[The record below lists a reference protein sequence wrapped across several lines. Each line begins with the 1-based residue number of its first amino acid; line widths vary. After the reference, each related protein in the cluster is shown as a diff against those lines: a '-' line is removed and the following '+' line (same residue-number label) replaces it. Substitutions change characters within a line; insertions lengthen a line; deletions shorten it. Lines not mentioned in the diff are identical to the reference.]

1 MKFLKS
7 SLSFLLVCL
16 FYSTISIPIIT
27 SPPLFAETKN
37 EKTLLKWVNKGGMN
51 FFLIKLDEFRNLC
64 QINCY
69 IVDEMILNAK
79 AAQEDRNDPNSEFTA
94 VNRVYMVGQRHGSK
108 GKVVLAEFYSYIG
121 LTFAAPFAPV

>member
-1 MKFLKS
+1 MKFFKS

-27 SPPLFAETKN
+27 NPPLFAETKN
-37 EKTLLKWVNKGGMN
+37 EKTLRKWVNKGGMN
-51 FFLIKLDEFRNLC
+51 LFLAKLEDFQSLC

-79 AAQEDRNDPNSEFTA
+79 AAQEDRNDPNPAFTA
-94 VNRVYMVGQRHGSK
+94 VNRVHYAAVRHGSK
-108 GKVVLAEFYSYIG
+108 GKVVISEFYGFLS
-121 LTFAAPFAPV
+121 LPFFPIPE

>member
-1 MKFLKS
+1 LKFFKG

-27 SPPLFAETKN
+27 SPPLSAETKDQR
-37 EKTLLKWVNKGGMN
+37 TLLRWLNKGGIN
-51 FFLIKLDEFRNLC
+51 LLLAKLEDFRVPC

-79 AAQEDRNDPNSEFTA
+79 AAQEDKLDPFTA
-94 VNRVYMVGQRHGSK
+94 MNMVYNAAYRHGSK
-108 GKVVLAEFYSYIG
+108 GQVILSEFYGYLG
-121 LTFAAPFAPV
+121 LTFAPIPKE

>member
-1 MKFLKS
+1 MKFFKS

-16 FYSTISIPIIT
+16 FYSTISIPIIK
-27 SPPLFAETKN
+27 SPPLFAETKA

-51 FFLIKLDEFRNLC
+51 LLLGKLQQFRSLC

-79 AAQEDRNDPNSEFTA
+79 AAQEEKLDPFTA
-94 VNRVYMVGQRHGSK
+94 MNMVYNAGYRHGSK
-108 GKVVLAEFYSYIG
+108 GKVILSEFYSYIG
-121 LTFAAPFAPV
+121 LTF

>member
-1 MKFLKS
+1 MKFFKS

-27 SPPLFAETKN
+27 SPPIFAQTKA
-37 EKTLLKWVNKGGMN
+37 EKTLLRWVKKGSMN
-51 FFLIKLDEFRNLC
+51 LLLSKLENFRNYC

-79 AAQEDRNDPNSEFTA
+79 AAQEEKLDPFTA
-94 VNRVYMVGQRHGSK
+94 MNMVYNAAYRHGSK
-108 GKVVLAEFYSYIG
+108 GKVILSEFYGYIG
-121 LTFAAPFAPV
+121 ITWAP